1 MINYGVF
8 KGETYTKK
16 VSFSKAVL
24 WFKRQLSL
32 RADIMNRIKNEGIKK
47 IVFIDDVKGEKW
59 IFKTSKVLSKMVFQG
74 FGQEEQYYFPIDI
87 CKKEKFDVKPQIDY
101 VFDKKRNMYVAR
113 PITCVPEKRKRD
125 FVVQIMW
132 KRDCLG

>member
-8 KGETYTKK
+8 RGETYTKK

-47 IVFIDDVKGEKW
+47 IVFVDEVKGERW
-59 IFKTSKVLSKMVFQG
+59 IFKTSKVLSKMTLQAV
-74 FGQEEQYYFPIDI
+74 GQEEQYYFPIDI
-87 CKKEKFDVKPQIDY
+87 CKKEKFGVKPKVDY
-101 VFDKKRNMYVAR
+101 VFDKERNMYVAK
-113 PITCVPEKRKRD
+113 PMTCVPTKKREFFEPVKQVAL
-125 FVVQIMW
+125 F
-132 KRDCLG
+132 